1 MANRI
6 NAHDETWLAVKEWA
20 EQRRAE
26 EVADLIEGHDGQG
39 RNDKRRGAIRT
50 LDDLLDLAYSQ
61 SR

>member
-6 NAHDETWLAVKEWA
+6 NAHDETWLAVQEWA
-20 EQRRAE
+20 KQRRAE
-26 EVADLIEGHDGQG
+26 EVADLIEGHGDQG

-50 LDDLLDLAYSQ
+50 LDDLLELADSQ